1 MVWVWN
7 MRGKEE
13 LTKTPKILV
22 GDCRRSGCEM
32 GNKKFGF
39 GSAKFEKL
47 IRHLSRDVRLS
58 NG

>member
-1 MVWVWN
+1 

-47 IRHLSRDVRLS
+47 IRHLSREIEETDS
-58 NG
+58 